1 MKEAGTLHNRRGIYP
16 IRLIRKIDNNI
27 QHIWSLIEKKLKL
40 KIKGKLGVAFVGFS
54 SIPMV
59 VIGIILWYL
68 NMQSMRSTATTD
80 LSHATEL
87 ITIRLKE
94 FTEVVQTDLELIN
107 TNFKTIVTVNKN
119 SEIPNKTLSLF
130 KEQLQNLMKT
140 KPQYYRLT
148 FLVDSL
154 QSQLFSFKRDL
165 NNRTLITESESFY
178 SWNYYRLLVQDLQ
191 SDQMQITPVEH
202 LDKTSN
208 ETLAA
213 LSVAIPYRSSSGGLS
228 GIFVADIFAEYFF
241 NLIETSL
248 AFKSRYTA
256 GIIDQEGHFLYHSQK
271 KNEWN
276 RLLAESSVHTLTKEF
291 TSAIAEQ
298 IIDTNPGLLETSNG
312 DVIYHV
318 PLKMGALGLQ
328 KKYYFYLLEPGK
340 LIFSNL
346 RKFGLIFFIAMVGF
360 VMIAI
365 YLSRIATL
373 QFVRPIRQLQEGSD
387 ILSRGNFSHRLKI
400 VTGDE
405 IQELANRFNYMAESI
420 EERDNRLKEIN
431 ANLEEKINERTLEL
445 KDEKDKLRIILD
457 NVPSAFV
464 LFDSQQ
470 IVVTASSALRQFT
483 GHSPEEAVGKK
494 CFEIMGAISDCKNC
508 RKNNF
513 YNQRGIYREEFKQ
526 TEPNGKIKTYER
538 INVPVE
544 LNSGES
550 ACLEILSDIS
560 ERIRLQ
566 NQLLQSEK
574 LASIGEMAAVI
585 AHEIRNSLT
594 SANMLLQLIHE
605 ANVLKEP
612 EKESLNVALS
622 SIEKINKV
630 TNDLLSFSRPTEIE
644 KSPTDLLATIQDSV
658 VMYSHQFERDGIIFE
673 LICHDTLLK
682 ACIDQHMMNEV
693 FSNILL
699 NSTQAIDKN
708 GKILVRVE
716 TKTISNENID
726 IIPFSTGLTN
736 SEQKEG
742 SGSQQITGMFQITFE
757 DNGPGCPPEY
767 LSKIFDPFY
776 TTKINGTGL
785 GLALAKRV
793 VEAHG
798 GQIFAEN
805 TLGKGMKIIILLP
818 ENGSVL

>member
-1 MKEAGTLHNRRGIYP
+1 MKTVGDTENRRENVL
-16 IRLIRKIDNNI
+16 IRLIRKVDYSI
-27 QHIWSLIEKKLKL
+27 QLVWSLIEKKLKL

-59 VIGIILWYL
+59 VIGMILWYL
-68 NMQSMRSTATTD
+68 NMQSMRSTATTE

-94 FTEVVQTDLELIN
+94 FTAVVQTDLELIN
-107 TNFKTIVTVNKN
+107 TNFKTIVSVNKSN
-119 SEIPNKTLSLF
+119 EIPIKTLSLF

-165 NNRTLITESESFY
+165 YNRTLIREEESSY
-178 SWNYYRLLVQDLQ
+178 SWNYYRLLVEDLQ
-191 SDQMQITPVEH
+191 SDQMRITPVEH
-202 LDKTSN
+202 LDKTRN

-213 LSVAIPYRSSSGGLS
+213 LSVAIPYRSASGKLN

-248 AFKSRYTA
+248 AFKSRYIA

-276 RLLAESSVHTLTKEF
+276 RLLAEASVHTLNKEF
-291 TSAIAEQ
+291 TSEVAEQ
-298 IIDTNPGLLETSNG
+298 IIDEYPGLLETPNG
-312 DVIYHV
+312 DVVYHV

-328 KKYYFYLLEPGK
+328 KKYFFYLLEPGT

-387 ILSRGNFSHRLKI
+387 IISRGNFSHRLKI
-400 VTGDE
+400 ATGDE
-405 IQELANRFNYMAESI
+405 IQELADRFNYMAESI

-464 LFDSQQ
+464 LFDSKQV
-470 IVVTASSALRQFT
+470 VVTASSALRQFT
-483 GHSPEEAVGKK
+483 GYSPEEAIGRK
-494 CFEIMGAISDCKNC
+494 CFEIMGAISDCENC
-508 RKNNF
+508 RKNDF
-513 YNQRGIYREEFKQ
+513 FNQRGIYREEFKQ
-526 TEPNGKIKTYER
+526 VKPNGKIKTYER

-544 LNSGES
+544 LNSGER

-594 SANMLLQLIHE
+594 SANMLLQLIRE
-605 ANVLKEP
+605 AKVLKEP
-612 EKESLNVALS
+612 EKESLDVALS
-622 SIEKINKV
+622 SIEQINKV
-630 TNDLLSFSRPTEIE
+630 TNDLLSFSRPTEIQKE
-644 KSPTDLLATIQDSV
+644 PMDLITIVYNSV
-658 VMYSHQFERDGIIFE
+658 IMYKHQFERKGILFE
-673 LICHDTLLK
+673 LNHQDNLPK
-682 ACIDQHMMNEV
+682 AYIDQHMMNEV
-693 FSNILL
+693 FNNIFL
-699 NSTQAIDKN
+699 NSSQAINMN

-716 TKTISNENID
+716 TKIVSNENFD
-726 IIPFSTGLTN
+726 IFSNYSGTT
-736 SEQKEG
+736 SPEQNEISLSRGKTEV
-742 SGSQQITGMFQITFE
+742 FQITFE

-785 GLALAKRV
+785 GLSLAKRV

-798 GQIFAEN
+798 GQIYAES

-818 ENGSVL
+818 IEGSV